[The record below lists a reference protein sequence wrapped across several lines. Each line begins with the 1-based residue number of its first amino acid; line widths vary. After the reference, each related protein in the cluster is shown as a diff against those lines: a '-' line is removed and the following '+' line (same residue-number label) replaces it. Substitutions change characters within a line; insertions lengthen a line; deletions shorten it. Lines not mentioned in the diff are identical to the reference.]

1 MVCGEVQGDNCR
13 WTDRLWKVYSS
24 VSIAAQYLD
33 GEADQRPEIPQY
45 LHEAGWTS
53 ENHVVACTQPRR
65 VAATSV
71 ATRVAEEVGSVLGDE
86 VSYQSRFMETK
97 YSWRRWG
104 IRSDS
109 KTFHHLLGR
118 G

>member
-1 MVCGEVQGDNCR
+1 MLRE
-13 WTDRLWKVYSS
+13 
-24 VSIAAQYLD
+24 
-33 GEADQRPEIPQY
+33 EIPQY

-86 VSYQSRFMETK
+86 VS
-97 YSWRRWG
+97 
-104 IRSDS
+104 
-109 KTFHHLLGR
+109 
-118 G
+118 